1 MRDYVT
7 QYIDKKWN
15 NSIESGGNTFKPID
29 IDQAKLSKKNRQYNF
44 IEQIDLVIDE
54 RENKY
59 EEWFKKSNVDK

>member
-29 IDQAKLSKKNRQYNF
+29 IDQAKLSKKNR
-44 IEQIDLVIDE
+44 
-54 RENKY
+54 
-59 EEWFKKSNVDK
+59 